1 MKRKGDEFFTGDSLN
16 FDFAA
21 WLLKMRDLRPV
32 ESM

>member
-1 MKRKGDEFFTGDSLN
+1 MKRRGREFFSGDSLN

-21 WLLKMRDLRPV
+21 WLLAMRSIVPV

>member
-1 MKRKGDEFFTGDSLN
+1 MKRRGCEFFFGDSLN

-21 WLLKMRDLRPV
+21 WLLALRSMMPV